1 MKECCLCRTCFQALV
16 SYSHVSYTFAYILVH
31 YMARCVVLISPGPI
45 DRHSSCIHDLCSCV
59 SDGLPSLHTESL
71 NSLNALVFFVLYKRS
86 YKDKHCMDFF
96 YCFVHACVM
105 VPSTSQQGIQ

>member
-1 MKECCLCRTCFQALV
+1 MIYVHVCRMGYQV
-16 SYSHVSYTFAYILVH
+16 Y
-31 YMARCVVLISPGPI
+31 R
-45 DRHSSCIHDLCSCV
+45 
-59 SDGLPSLHTESL
+59 L

-105 VPSTSQQGIQ
+105 VPSTSLQGIQ